1 MSYHRTATG
10 HCPDE
15 SEEQEDTLDPT
26 DICEAFLAEIER
38 LHCPI
43 DHDELAAA
51 LETLADISGDN
62 VDVNRAV
69 TNWQAISFLLKQRG
83 GRLPKQYRL

>member
-26 DICEAFLAEIER
+26 EVSDAFVAEIER

-43 DHDELAAA
+43 DHDELAAT
-51 LETLADISGDN
+51 LEVLAESSGEQ
-62 VDVNRAV
+62 VSVEYAV
-69 TNWQAISFLLKQRG
+69 IVWQAVSYLSRCRG
-83 GRLPKQYRL
+83 GRLPSRFRT